1 MWMRSIARG
10 TTSPSPNGGSCLCLC
25 GFVFVFF
32 GGREV
37 HPVRYAQAR
46 EDAAVKNRMRAM
58 VLNDP
63 RAASGAVGLVASER
77 PIPRCGAEEVLIHVR
92 VCGVCRTDLD

>member
-10 TTSPSPNGGSCLCLC
+10 TTSPSPNGGSCSSTRGHDPVLP
-25 GFVFVFF
+25 

-77 PIPRCGAEEVLIHVR
+77 PIPRCGVEEVLVHVR